1 MKTLRP
7 YQKQGVENVLAQW
20 KNNRSAI
27 LVMATGTGKTLC
39 ASSIIAER
47 IKFSGRAIVIA
58 HREELVEQA
67 AQTIRQE
74 IGCDVAI
81 EMSSRKSIEDGF
93 LRAQVV
99 VASVQTLAS
108 KNRLQKFRPEQF
120 STIWM
125 DEAHHATARTWQN
138 IWDHFKVNEQARLFG
153 TTATPD
159 RGDAQALGKVFESVA
174 FEYGMI
180 QGINDGWLVPIKQA
194 VIHVSGLDFSE
205 CRTTAGELNG
215 ADLASV
221 MEYEATLHRMVYPTI
236 EIAGKR
242 RTLIFAASVL
252 HSQRIAEIINRH
264 KPGSAAHID
273 ANTDSSDRRNI
284 LREFGSGKIQFLTN
298 VGITTEGWDDP
309 ANDGFGVQV
318 VAQMRPTKSRA
329 LYSQM
334 AGRGT
339 RPLPYTVDHLL
350 TREERREAISAS
362 KKTNVLLLDFLGNS
376 GRHRLVHASDVLGGS
391 WTDETRQKAT
401 RLAQTM
407 SQEVDILETLNT
419 AERQIKLEQEAKTRN
434 SIRATAR
441 FSLQTIDPFEFVGIS
456 PPKISGYRA
465 KLPASIKQKAFLA
478 RNKVPNFDRLTL
490 DQASAIIEKL
500 MGHPSAGQVWF
511 LRSRGLDPTNFT
523 RKSASDLI
531 GTLKNGR

>member
-7 YQKQGVENVLAQW
+7 YQKDAVESVLTKW
-20 KNNRSAI
+20 TDKRSAI

-39 ASSIIAER
+39 ASAIIAQR

-67 AQTIRQE
+67 ARTIRQE

-81 EMSSRKSIEDGF
+81 EMADKRSIEDGF

-108 KNRLQKFRPEQF
+108 KNRLQKFKPNQF
-120 STIWM
+120 TTVWM
-125 DEAHHATARTWQN
+125 DEAHHATAKTWTN
-138 IWDHFKVNEQARLFG
+138 IWDHFKANEHSRLFG

-159 RGDAQALGKVFESVA
+159 RGDAQALGQVFESVA
-174 FEYGMI
+174 MEYGMI

-194 VIHVSGLDFSE
+194 VVHVSGLDFSS

-215 ADLASV
+215 ADLAEV

-236 EIAGKR
+236 EIAGNR
-242 RTLIFAASVL
+242 RTLIFATSVL

-264 KPGSAAHID
+264 RPGSAAHID
-273 ANTDSSDRRNI
+273 AKTDSDTRRNI
-284 LREFGSGKIQFLTN
+284 LQNFGAGKIQFLVN

-339 RPLPYTVDHLL
+339 RPLPNTVDHLA
-350 TREERREAISAS
+350 TSAERRAAIANSN
-362 KKTNVLLLDFLGNS
+362 KTNVLLLDFLGNS
-376 GRHRLVHASDVLGGS
+376 GRHRLIHASDVLGGQWS
-391 WTDETRQKAT
+391 DLTRHRALMIAKTNPAKEQ
-401 RLAQTM
+401 
-407 SQEVDILETLNT
+407 DILEMLSA
-419 AERQIKLEQEAKTRN
+419 AERIEKQEAEAQTRKF
-434 SIRATAR
+434 IRATAKYKE
-441 FSLQTIDPFEFVGIS
+441 QTIDPFEFVGITA
-456 PPKISGYRA
+456 PKVSGFRA
-465 KLPASIKQKAFLA
+465 KLPSSEKQKAFLA
-478 RNKVPNFDRLTL
+478 RNKVPNYNRLTL

-500 MGHPSAGQVWF
+500 MQQPSESQTWF
-511 LRSRGLDPTNFT
+511 LRSRGLNPTQYT
-523 RKSASDLI
+523 RKTASELI
-531 GTLKNGR
+531 GKLKNG